1 MEITQRTYVPT
12 REVLHSA
19 SYGGTAL
26 TKVTNN
32 RSGSMACELWYLKNP
47 PSGANTMS
55 VTVTGATD
63 AIKLGTESF
72 TNVEQTAPL
81 DVSNSSSGT
90 SGNPSVSLTTTA
102 TNDVVVS
109 TLHRF
114 STTDASTNRT
124 SLYKD
129 KVTSTLA
136 AASYQLA
143 TTAGSYSDTYTG
155 SASQDWCML
164 SAGFKPVTSGG
175 GSGATTTRYVLS
187 DQVQSTNIVL
197 DSNAAIVQTL
207 DYYPYGQLRVNSGTD
222 VSRREWIGQIF
233 DESSQLNYLNARY
246 YQNTRGQFLSQDPMF
261 IGDPNKQN
269 LTTPQSLNSYNY
281 GEGNPITKSDP
292 TGLAVYLEARGLG
305 TVSFGSYSFS
315 AGSHMYLRVVPD
327 NPGQLSGNFQ
337 GQKEFTLGAYNP
349 DGAMFWSNQLQ
360 KGVGTAENKN
370 APAFADFTNKAPT
383 QLLLTPPKN
392 MVVPKGMSADSAFIN
407 QVTQSYERTGDRQS
421 YNFTAYTG
429 DKNSASANSNNFTY
443 SVLTNSGVNTYT
455 DNKGNTQS
463 VNNMNAP
470 GWTPGWGNA
479 LPSSAQQ
486 SSAKSVYYTN
496 GGGK

>member
-1 MEITQRTYVPT
+1 
-12 REVLHSA
+12 
-19 SYGGTAL
+19 
-26 TKVTNN
+26 
-32 RSGSMACELWYLKNP
+32 
-47 PSGANTMS
+47 
-55 VTVTGATD
+55 
-63 AIKLGTESF
+63 
-72 TNVEQTAPL
+72 
-81 DVSNSSSGT
+81 
-90 SGNPSVSLTTTA
+90 
-102 TNDVVVS
+102 
-109 TLHRF
+109 
-114 STTDASTNRT
+114 
-124 SLYKD
+124 
-129 KVTSTLA
+129 
-136 AASYQLA
+136 
-143 TTAGSYSDTYTG
+143 
-155 SASQDWCML
+155 ML

-443 SVLTNSGVNTYT
+443 SVLTNSGVNTLYVKLFEFA
-455 DNKGNTQS
+455 DE
-463 VNNMNAP
+463 
-470 GWTPGWGNA
+470 
-479 LPSSAQQ
+479 L
-486 SSAKSVYYTN
+486 
-496 GGGK
+496 